1 LKYQGKNELLKHM
14 ESPWISILI
23 NLVRI
28 KPKKTDGIRKHQHHS
43 NYKANQT
50 PSSLSWGANTFPLR
64 NQSLALESLKDQ
76 FRFPSDHNTKW
87 RLPFTKK

>member
-28 KPKKTDGIRKHQHHS
+28 KLRKTDGIRKHQHHS
-43 NYKANQT
+43 NYKTNQT
-50 PSSLSWGANTFPLR
+50 PSSLP
-64 NQSLALESLKDQ
+64 
-76 FRFPSDHNTKW
+76 
-87 RLPFTKK
+87 